1 MNNRF
6 MMRCMTLTA
15 YIPKHSTTVVSYQA
29 NWQSND
35 ADELHKLI
43 VTRCHGFQ
51 RKQTIA
57 THKSSVRAIIMLASS
72 ARNYKKFLYSLSLYL
87 EAALVAA
94 FGERL
99 INSLHAHDYSLWL
112 HFGFIHKNRCGSIQ
126 AKHEWILLR
135 IHRNICSVFEP
146 VCCHYAFMADLFRRL
161 RWKVLSPSILR
172 KLLEILITVSCSRWE

>member
-1 MNNRF
+1 

-99 INSLHAHDYSLWL
+99 INSLHATRVCFCFRIEWAEQWGISEQYSA
-112 HFGFIHKNRCGSIQ
+112 FYSI
-126 AKHEWILLR
+126 
-135 IHRNICSVFEP
+135 C
-146 VCCHYAFMADLFRRL
+146 
-161 RWKVLSPSILR
+161 
-172 KLLEILITVSCSRWE
+172 